1 MPKVS
6 IVCMIYKSPQYADW
20 VYRSVMEF
28 TPMIARGEAEF
39 FFVANDPTDQLVKH
53 LKKQGYPFVLAL
65 HERLSP
71 EQLAEKGLENRE
83 YLNRV
88 YQAWNQAILHAKG
101 QMVCL
106 LNSDNYVSPDW
117 LENLLKYADFDKFV
131 VPQLVEPRHHLPVF
145 WCAYHGEFGSTVA
158 DFKKEGF
165 LEFADIHRITGIKYG
180 GVYQPC
186 LFYKDVAIYA
196 GFYPEGN
203 LQAPSGE
210 ITTGDKEFLLR
221 LNKIG
226 IKHITALDS
235 IVYHMGEGEMVSD
248 EGTEGALYVA
258 DTADKATIL
267 PPYQPTLPVKATTL
281 PCPLARSKNANRVID
296 SLSIFDRSNFNPN
309 SLYYKFMNAISKG
322 KADTICIFCA
332 GDYGKKVF
340 WDMWKNDVYPDYY
353 CDNNPQKCGI
363 VIGDV
368 ACVPYETLLQDKEHV
383 FIIVAN
389 MHPEPI
395 VRQLQSDEFPY
406 VVTVNE
412 LVAFLGR
419 NFLKSNC

>member
-39 FFVANDPTDQLVKH
+39 FFVANDPTDELVKH

-65 HERLSP
+65 HKRLSP

-88 YQAWNQAILHAKG
+88 YQAWNQAILYAKG

-131 VPQLVEPRHHLPVF
+131 VPQLVEPSHHLPVF
-145 WCAYHGEFGSTVA
+145 WCALHGEFGSTITN
-158 DFKKEGF
+158 FKKEAF
-165 LEFADIHRITGIKYG
+165 LAFADIHRITGIKYG

-196 GFYPEGN
+196 GLYPEGN

-210 ITTGDKEFLLR
+210 VTTGDKEFLLR

-235 IVYHMGEGEMVSD
+235 VVYHMGEGEKVSG
-248 EGTEGALYVA
+248 EGEEADLYVFDAA
-258 DTADKATIL
+258 DQALIL
-267 PPYQPTLPVKATTL
+267 PQYQSIFPVRTATV
-281 PCPLARSKNANRVID
+281 PCALSRSKNANRVVD
-296 SLSIFDRSNFNPN
+296 ALSIFDKGNLNEN
-309 SLYYKFMNAISKG
+309 SPYYKFMNDITRG

-332 GDYGKKVF
+332 GGYGKKVF
-340 WDMWKNDVYPDYY
+340 WDMWKHDAYPDYY
-353 CDNNPQKCGI
+353 CDNNPQKRGI

-389 MHPEPI
+389 MHPESI
-395 VRQLQSDEFPY
+395 VSQLRNAAFPY
-406 VVTVNE
+406 VITAHE
-412 LVAFLGR
+412 LVAFWR
-419 NFLKSNC
+419 RDFLNG